1 MATTNS
7 GDSFTKVLDNFKKT
21 LKKEDK
27 DNFKFTTLDQLE
39 KVIGDLQKKQHS
51 QRRLQNVI
59 RLKPVLEALSEYG
72 KVVEVFC
79 NSNDIVAFVWVRIFS
94 ETTSSIICLLSI

>member
-1 MATTNS
+1 MTMANS
-7 GDSFTKVLDNFKKT
+7 NPTDSFTRILDNFKNT

-27 DNFKFTTLDQLE
+27 DNFKFTTLGDLE
-39 KVIGDLQKKQHS
+39 KVIGELQKKQHS
-51 QRRLQNVI
+51 QRRLQGVI

-79 NSNDIVAFVWVRIFS
+79 NSSDIVAFVWVCIPTFPLRA
-94 ETTSSIICLLSI
+94 LSI